1 MEGGG
6 HSPPWKSSF
15 SHFSPS
21 ILIFVVQTI
30 YIRIRYVLASVF
42 TQNKISRGALFQ
54 GGGDIPSILTKLHC
68 FAYKSS
74 TNAPI
79 IHRSEGGGERKKQRE
94 RKRGGEEREKK
105 RKRER
110 WCWGGG
116 GGGGEGPSLWRG
128 L

>member
-1 MEGGG
+1 MEGG

-42 TQNKISRGALFQ
+42 TQNKISRAGPVSR
-54 GGGDIPSILTKLHC
+54 GGRGDIPSILTKLHC

-79 IHRSEGGGERKKQRE
+79 IHRSERDREGGRE
-94 RKRGGEEREKK
+94 KETEREKE
-105 RKRER
+105 RGGRER
-110 WCWGGG
+110 EKERERGVVLGRRGWG
-116 GGGGEGPSLWRG
+116 R
-128 L
+128 